1 MAGNVRIAD
10 NGDVIAVSPIQMEK
24 TLKIWQ
30 AVMSLVILVISIGTI
45 IVNQSNKLETQ
56 RLRIEYLES
65 SDKDKALNIK
75 DLNLQMN
82 QSYKEINIKLTDI
95 QIMLQNKENKK

>member
-1 MAGNVRIAD
+1 MAGNVRITD
-10 NGDVIAVSPIQMEK
+10 NSGAIAISPIKMEK

-30 AVMSLVILVISIGTI
+30 AVMSLVVLIITVGTL

-65 SDKDKALNIK
+65 ADKDKALIIK
-75 DLNLQMN
+75 DLNQQMN
-82 QSYKEINIKLTDI
+82 TSYKEINAKLTDI